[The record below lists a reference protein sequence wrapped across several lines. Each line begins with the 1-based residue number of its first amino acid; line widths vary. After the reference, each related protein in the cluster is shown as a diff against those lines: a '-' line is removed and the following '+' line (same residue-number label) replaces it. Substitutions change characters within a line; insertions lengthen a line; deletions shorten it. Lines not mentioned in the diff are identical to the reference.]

1 MTYSSPPD
9 HRCTTSNETRDVA
22 LHQPG
27 PSEKST
33 RSAFRVPT
41 LALLEASLTMA
52 IWGSSFVVAK
62 VGLRA
67 IGPLTLAG
75 LRYFVAFL
83 MLLPF
88 LPRRLAVHGRPSR
101 SLMGQLALLGIAAYL
116 VGNGCFFLALKLV
129 PSTTVSFLMGLI
141 PLLVLAG
148 SLLWLKEDPTW
159 WQAIGMIISL
169 SGTALFFLPGLQAQS
184 WRGFPILGIGILG
197 FGFFGLLS
205 RSIAR
210 ERKVDSLTMT
220 AIPLAVGGGALLTV
234 ALPLEGLPRLTPSG
248 IGIVLLLAL
257 VNTAVA
263 YLLYNHALQSL
274 TALQMNL
281 ILNLSPFV
289 TALLAAVILGEKL
302 TPVQWA
308 GMVVA
313 AGGVALAQRGK
324 STAAPPVSSA
334 PLARP

>member
-1 MTYSSPPD
+1 MAVL
-9 HRCTTSNETRDVA
+9 E
-22 LHQPG
+22 
-27 PSEKST
+27 
-33 RSAFRVPT
+33 
-41 LALLEASLTMA
+41 ALLTTA
-52 IWGSSFVVAK
+52 IWGSSFVIAK
-62 VGLRA
+62 VGLRS
-67 IGPLTLAG
+67 IGPITLAG

-88 LPRRLAVHGRPSR
+88 LPRRLAANGWPSP
-101 SLMGQLALLGIAAYL
+101 SLLRRLALLGISAYL
-116 VGNGCFFLALKLV
+116 VGNGSFFLALQVV

-148 SLLWLKEDPTW
+148 SLFWLKENPTW
-159 WQAIGMIISL
+159 WQAFGMVVSL
-169 SGTALFFLPGLQAQS
+169 TGTGLFFLPGIQAQS
-184 WRGFPILGIGILG
+184 WRGIPILGIGILG

-210 ERKVDSLTMT
+210 ERKVDSLTLT
-220 AIPLAVGGGALLTV
+220 AIPLAIGGGALL
-234 ALPLEGLPRLTPSG
+234 AFAIPLEGLPHLTLSG

-281 ILNLSPFV
+281 VLNLSPFV
-289 TALLAAVILGEKL
+289 TALLAAAILGERL
-302 TPVQWA
+302 IMVQWA

-313 AGGVALAQRGK
+313 TAGVALAQRRQ
-324 STAAPPVSSA
+324 APEAPPASSA
-334 PLARP
+334 PIARP

>member
-1 MTYSSPPD
+1 MTS
-9 HRCTTSNETRDVA
+9 
-22 LHQPG
+22 
-27 PSEKST
+27 
-33 RSAFRVPT
+33 RSALRVPA

-62 VGLRA
+62 VGLRE

-88 LPRRLAVHGRPSR
+88 LPRRFAAHGRPSPGMLR
-101 SLMGQLALLGIAAYL
+101 SMALLGVSAYL
-116 VGNGCFFLALKLV
+116 VGNGCFFTALRVV

-141 PLLVLAG
+141 PILILAG
-148 SLLWLKEDPTW
+148 SLLWLKENPTW
-159 WQAIGMIISL
+159 WQVIGMVISL
-169 SGTALFFLPGLQAQS
+169 IGTGLFFLPGIRPQS
-184 WRGFPILGIGILG
+184 WSGFPILGIGILG

-210 ERKVDSLTMT
+210 ERKVDLLTLT
-220 AIPLAVGGGALLTV
+220 AIPLAIGGGALLAV
-234 ALPLEGLPRLTPSG
+234 AIPVEGLPDLTVSG
-248 IGIVLLLAL
+248 VGIVLLLAL
-257 VNTAVA
+257 VNTVVA
-263 YLLYNHALQSL
+263 YLLYNHALQSV

-281 ILNLSPFV
+281 VLNLSPFV
-289 TALLAAVILGEKL
+289 TALLAAVILGEIL

-313 AGGVALAQRGK
+313 TAGVALAQRGK
-324 STAAPPVSSA
+324 ASQAPPASPA
-334 PLARP
+334 PVPAP

>member
-1 MTYSSPPD
+1 MT
-9 HRCTTSNETRDVA
+9 
-22 LHQPG
+22 
-27 PSEKST
+27 T
-33 RSAFRVPT
+33 RSAFRVPP

-62 VGLRA
+62 VGLRE

-88 LPRRLAVHGRPSR
+88 LPRRFAAHGRPSPG
-101 SLMGQLALLGIAAYL
+101 LMRRLALLGISAYL
-116 VGNGCFFLALKLV
+116 VGNGCFFLALQIV

-148 SLLWLKEDPTW
+148 SLFWLKENPTW
-159 WQAIGMIISL
+159 WQAIGMVICL
-169 SGTALFFLPGLQAQS
+169 VGTGLFFTPGIQTQS
-184 WRGFPILGIGILG
+184 WRGIPILGVGILG
-197 FGFFGLLS
+197 FGVFGLLS

-210 ERKVDSLTMT
+210 ERKVDSLTLT
-220 AIPLAVGGGALLTV
+220 AIPLAIGGGALLVV
-234 ALPLEGLPRLTPSG
+234 AIPMEGLPHLTVSG
-248 IGIVLLLAL
+248 VGIVLLLAL
-257 VNTAVA
+257 VNTAFA

-281 ILNLSPFV
+281 VLNLSPFV
-289 TALLAAVILGEKL
+289 TALLAAGILGETL

-308 GMVVA
+308 AMVVA
-313 AGGVALAQRGK
+313 TVGAALAQRGQ
-324 STAAPPVSSA
+324 AADSPPASSVPVA
-334 PLARP
+334 GR

>member
-1 MTYSSPPD
+1 V
-9 HRCTTSNETRDVA
+9 N
-22 LHQPG
+22 
-27 PSEKST
+27 T
-33 RSAFRVPT
+33 RSAFRVPA

-62 VGLRA
+62 VGLRE

-88 LPRRLAVHGRPSR
+88 LPRRFAVHGRPSPG
-101 SLMGQLALLGIAAYL
+101 LMRNMALLGISAYL
-116 VGNGCFFLALKLV
+116 VGNGCFFLALQVV

-148 SLLWLKEDPTW
+148 SLFWLKENPTR
-159 WQAIGMIISL
+159 WQVIGMVISL
-169 SGTALFFLPGLQAQS
+169 MGTGLFFLPGLQAQS

-210 ERKVDSLTMT
+210 ERKVDSLILT
-220 AIPLAVGGGALLTV
+220 AIPLAVGGGALL
-234 ALPLEGLPRLTPSG
+234 AIAIPLEGLPHPTVSG
-248 IGIVLLLAL
+248 VGIVLLLAL

-281 ILNLSPFV
+281 VLNLSPFV
-289 TALLAAVILGEKL
+289 TALLAAGILGEKL
-302 TPVQWA
+302 LSVQWA

-313 AGGVALAQRGK
+313 TAGAALAQRGR
-324 STAAPPVSSA
+324 APQAPPASFA
-334 PLARP
+334 PVAVP

>member
-1 MTYSSPPD
+1 
-9 HRCTTSNETRDVA
+9 
-22 LHQPG
+22 
-27 PSEKST
+27 
-33 RSAFRVPT
+33 
-41 LALLEASLTMA
+41 MA

-62 VGLRA
+62 VGLRE

-83 MLLPF
+83 ILLPF
-88 LPRRLAVHGRPSR
+88 LSRRLAAQGRPSS
-101 SLMGQLALLGIAAYL
+101 SLMRQMALLGLSAYL
-116 VGNGCFFLALKLV
+116 VGNGCFFVALQVV

-148 SLLWLKEDPTW
+148 SLFWLKENPTW
-159 WQAIGMIISL
+159 WQAFGMVISL
-169 SGTALFFLPGLQAQS
+169 AGTGLFFLPGMQVEA
-184 WRGFPILGIGILG
+184 WGGIPILGIGILG

-210 ERKVDSLTMT
+210 ERKVDSLTLT
-220 AIPLAVGGGALLTV
+220 AIPLAIGGGALLAV
-234 ALPLEGLPRLTPSG
+234 AIPVEGLPHLTVSG

-281 ILNLSPFV
+281 VLNLSPFV
-289 TALLAAVILGEKL
+289 TALLAASILGEKL
-302 TPVQWA
+302 SAVQWA

-313 AGGVALAQRGK
+313 TAGVALAQRGK
-324 STAAPPVSSA
+324 APQTSPAPFVPTAGP
-334 PLARP
+334 

>member
-1 MTYSSPPD
+1 MT
-9 HRCTTSNETRDVA
+9 
-22 LHQPG
+22 
-27 PSEKST
+27 T

-62 VGLRA
+62 VGLRE

-75 LRYFVAFL
+75 LRYFGAFV

-88 LPRRLAVHGRPSR
+88 LPHRIAAHGRLSPGLMR
-101 SLMGQLALLGIAAYL
+101 SMALLGVSAYL
-116 VGNGCFFLALKLV
+116 VGNGCFFLALQVV
-129 PSTTVSFLMGLI
+129 PSTTVSFMMGLI

-148 SLLWLKEDPTW
+148 SLFWLKENPTR
-159 WQAIGMIISL
+159 WQVIGMVISL
-169 SGTALFFLPGLQAQS
+169 TGTGLFFLPRIQAQS

-205 RSIAR
+205 RSITR
-210 ERKVDSLTMT
+210 DRKVDSLTLT
-220 AIPLAVGGGALLTV
+220 AIPQAIGGGALL
-234 ALPLEGLPRLTPSG
+234 AIAIPLEGLPHLTVSG
-248 IGIVLLLAL
+248 VGIVLLLAL

-281 ILNLSPFV
+281 VLNLSPFV
-289 TALLAAVILGEKL
+289 TALLASGILGEKL
-302 TPVQWA
+302 SLVQWA

-313 AGGVALAQRGK
+313 TAGVALAQRGG
-324 STAAPPVSSA
+324 APQAPPASFVPVA
-334 PLARP
+334 GP